1 MLRMKLG
8 KRWVGMP
15 SVPPQKI
22 CAYAHSFP
30 VFHISAFTSC
40 TRVFLRFLYLPCCCT
55 TCSHAPLETKK
66 MSCAAIGF
74 MVHQQL
80 EPSFKGRPKHEHYR
94 QLLSV
99 IGILLEFENKIQPKN
114 RVFNHIGNY
123 KPYRYSLSGSATS
136 LKRVTVVNSQT
147 WIPKNTR
154 RFNTIASCRER
165 G

>member
-15 SVPPQKI
+15 SVPAPENL
-22 CAYAHSFP
+22 CLR
-30 VFHISAFTSC
+30 AFLSC
-40 TRVFLRFLYLPCCCT
+40 FSRLRLHQLYPSLLTLSLLTVLLHYMFACT
-55 TCSHAPLETKK
+55 IGNEK

-114 RVFNHIGNY
+114 RVFNYIGNY

-147 WIPKNTR
+147 
-154 RFNTIASCRER
+154 
-165 G
+165 